1 MEQPSSPLEKELPSS
16 FQGNRDFYEE
26 NRLQKL
32 GRKLKEEP
40 LIPLGCAVT
49 CWAFW
54 GATKS
59 IRSGNSYRAQ
69 QMFRMRLY
77 GQTFTVVAMV
87 GGSYYY
93 NSDRILRKEYND
105 LMEARKAQE
114 KRDAWIKELEARD
127 REETDWRE
135 KMAKVTEKREEE
147 ARARRAREEEKER
160 EGGPIA
166 KAVKKLRE
174 GVQ

>member
-1 MEQPSSPLEKELPSS
+1 
-16 FQGNRDFYEE
+16 
-26 NRLQKL
+26 
-32 GRKLKEEP
+32 
-40 LIPLGCAVT
+40 
-49 CWAFW
+49 
-54 GATKS
+54 
-59 IRSGNSYRAQ
+59 
-69 QMFRMRLY
+69 MFRMRLY

-105 LMEARKAQE
+105 LMQARKAQE

-147 ARARRAREEEKER
+147 ARVRRAREEEKER
-160 EGGPIA
+160 DGGPLA